1 MRRYK
6 GSGFTLV
13 ELILVSAILSV
24 VGIAVYAAFSNG
36 IRLWKKINQELPQE
50 GISIFFEE
58 ISYDLR
64 SFVKHS
70 TVPFSGGPD
79 SISFA
84 TFVVSETEEG
94 VKRDL
99 GMVSYCFEK
108 GEDAIS
114 REQSNYSQLYLSEP
128 GPARRLLRGVDFL
141 TFRYYCY
148 DPENEKYIWLDA
160 WNADEAPP
168 GVNVDKSLPLSVMV
182 EIGLEEYQGEK
193 FCAIVPVPVG
203 G

>member
-6 GSGFTLV
+6 GFTLV

-24 VGIAVYAAFSNG
+24 IGIAVYTALSNG
-36 IRLWKKINQELPQE
+36 IRLWKRINQEAPQE
-50 GISIFFEE
+50 DISIFFVK

-64 SFVKHS
+64 SLVKHS
-70 TVPFSGGPD
+70 AASFSGGPD
-79 SISFA
+79 SISFP

-94 VKRDL
+94 IMKRDL
-99 GMVSYCFEK
+99 GMVSYYFGKE
-108 GEDAIS
+108 ENVVS
-114 REQSNYSQLYLSEP
+114 REQSNYSQIYLSKP
-128 GPARRLLRGVDFL
+128 GPARRLLKGVDSL

-148 DPENEKYIWLDA
+148 DPENEEYIWLDA

-168 GVNVDKSLPLSVMV
+168 GVNVDESLPLSVKV
-182 EIGLEEYQGEK
+182 EIGLDGYQDEK